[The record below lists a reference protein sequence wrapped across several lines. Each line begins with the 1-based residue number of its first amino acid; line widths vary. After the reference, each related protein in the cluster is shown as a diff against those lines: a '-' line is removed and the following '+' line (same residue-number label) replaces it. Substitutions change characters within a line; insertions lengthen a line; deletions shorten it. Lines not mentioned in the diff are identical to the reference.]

1 LSRHCVQHY
10 LFAAFSI
17 VVIICPGTTTN
28 RSSIAERSKKL
39 IFRQSN
45 QLFVITAMSLR
56 NIVRVSA
63 SPSSCSVNKGAAK
76 APIDS
81 GCGEEDI
88 WFERTGHEGT
98 QRFRRHV
105 RLALEDFQGHDFSS
119 IIFKSILR
127 EVKERRFFWGEGEI
141 ALEISS
147 DDVLYFH
154 FEEAYQEEQER
165 RIASQRDKEKS
176 LQLNKVEVK
185 GAEKE
190 DEAVV
195 MPTPVT
201 DAPLPEKKTRK
212 YFYCSCVV
220 DVQSPIEDVKDV
232 VFDLRDC
239 EKWNPTV
246 ASVEE
251 ASNGLENSRMCN
263 LYHGGFVDE
272 QIVEETDSTIRFQ
285 VTTNKPSMLAIV
297 GSEFRIEKMDEYTT
311 RVTSTVVYRP
321 KFMPLTHC
329 FATGK
334 LSSTLGASAWKNAE
348 GIKHCCETG
357 ETVTDETALPWP
369 PQFECEYK

>member
-1 LSRHCVQHY
+1 MSRHCDQQRIAV
-10 LFAAFSI
+10 I
-17 VVIICPGTTTN
+17 VRPANTTN

-39 IFRQSN
+39 SFRQGN

-56 NIVRVSA
+56 NIFRVSA
-63 SPSSCSVNKGAAK
+63 LPSSHSVNKGAAK

-88 WFERTGHEGT
+88 WFEHTSHEGT
-98 QRFRRHV
+98 RRFRRHV

-119 IIFKSILR
+119 VIFKSILR
-127 EVKERRFFWGEGEI
+127 ELKENRFFWGEGEI
-141 ALEISS
+141 AFEIRS
-147 DDVLYFH
+147 DDVLYSH

-165 RIASQRDKEKS
+165 RIASRANKEKS
-176 LQLNKVEVK
+176 
-185 GAEKE
+185 GGEKK

-195 MPTPVT
+195 MPTPVI
-201 DAPLPEKKTRK
+201 DAPVPEKKKSRK
-212 YFYCSCVV
+212 YFHCSCVV

-246 ASVEE
+246 ESVEE

-272 QIVEETDSTIRFQ
+272 HIEEETDSTIRFQ
-285 VTTNKPSMLAIV
+285 VTTNTPSMLAIV

-334 LSSTLGASAWKNAE
+334 LSITLGASAWKNAQ